1 MRKLRRLIINA
12 DDFGISRGVND
23 GIVEAARVG
32 GITST
37 SLLVSLPD
45 SADAVTR
52 IRHCPGISVGLHF
65 NLTVGNA
72 LTGSSSLTYAD
83 SAEFFPL
90 PKLLAAASL
99 GMLDDG
105 DIERECLAQID
116 RMTRAGL
123 PPTHFDSHRHIHT
136 HPAVYPAVLR
146 AVRARCIPHLR
157 VPCEPLDRN
166 VGVFGATVKKSL
178 LLLSARRSRRLR
190 LGETGSDRP
199 GMNITG
205 WISFIMQEP
214 LSGEKMWIKKLEL
227 DPVKV
232 EGVEIYEANA
242 QYRADGCGGQALV
255 GYNPTAKKLYIGQTE
270 AMASALKKMYPV
282 ILSQFE
288 KYLDS
293 EEMVQL
299 KAKGQE
305 IRALKVY

>member
-1 MRKLRRLIINA
+1 M
-12 DDFGISRGVND
+12 
-23 GIVEAARVG
+23 
-32 GITST
+32 
-37 SLLVSLPD
+37 
-45 SADAVTR
+45 TR
-52 IRHCPGISVGLHF
+52 IRQCARISVGLHF

-99 GMLDDG
+99 GMLDDS

-146 AVRARCIPHLR
+146 AVRARRIPHLR
-157 VPCEPLDRN
+157 VPCEPLERN

-199 GMNITG
+199 GLNITG
-205 WISFIMQEP
+205 FVGISLQ
-214 LSGEKMWIKKLEL
+214 GESFAERLFEL
-227 DPVKV
+227 IRELP
-232 EGVEIYEANA
+232 
-242 QYRADGCGGQALV
+242 DGTTELMTHP
-255 GYNPTAKKLYIGQTE
+255 GYNDATLIKRDNYTVERETELRVLCSPEFRDLLGTCRVTLANFGDQTAIVTGEHKLAE
-270 AMASALKKMYPV
+270 
-282 ILSQFE
+282 LS
-288 KYLDS
+288 
-293 EEMVQL
+293 
-299 KAKGQE
+299 
-305 IRALKVY
+305 

>member
-1 MRKLRRLIINA
+1 VRKLRRLIINA

-52 IRHCPGISVGLHF
+52 IRQCPGISVGVHC

-205 WISFIMQEP
+205 FVGISLQ
-214 LSGEKMWIKKLEL
+214 GESFADRLFEL
-227 DPVKV
+227 IRELPDGTTELMTHPGYADATLVKRDNYTV
-232 EGVEIYEANA
+232 ERETELKVLCSQDFRDLLGSCRVTLANFGDQTA
-242 QYRADGCGGQALV
+242 IVRGGQELA
-255 GYNPTAKKLYIGQTE
+255 E
-270 AMASALKKMYPV
+270 
-282 ILSQFE
+282 FH
-288 KYLDS
+288 
-293 EEMVQL
+293 
-299 KAKGQE
+299 
-305 IRALKVY
+305 